1 MQSGQEPV
9 VRIRGLR
16 KRLDHFVLDIPSL
29 EIGRG
34 EVVGLIGENGAG
46 KSTLIK
52 LLLGVIPS
60 DGGEIGVFGQQF
72 LTPALRERIGVA
84 FDQCWF
90 SDALNLRDVEAILR
104 GLYPRA
110 WNTEMFFAL
119 ADRLGLGAKQK
130 IAEYSSGMKAK
141 LGILSA
147 VCHAPDLLVLDEPTN
162 SLDPVMRFD
171 VNRMIRDFGESGG
184 KTVLF
189 SSHIVNELE
198 DFADRILLMRGGTI
212 VFDCRTDSLKTDYCV
227 GAMPEAEAPFGVPDN
242 AVWPVSLFRTRRSE
256 GVFPHIDCV

>member
-1 MQSGQEPV
+1 M
-9 VRIRGLR
+9 
-16 KRLDHFVLDIPSL
+16 
-29 EIGRG
+29 
-34 EVVGLIGENGAG
+34 
-46 KSTLIK
+46 
-52 LLLGVIPS
+52 
-60 DGGEIGVFGQQF
+60 
-72 LTPALRERIGVA
+72 
-84 FDQCWF
+84 
-90 SDALNLRDVEAILR
+90 R

-147 VCHAPDLLVLDEPTN
+147 VCHAPDPLVLDEPTN

-198 DFADRILLMRGGTI
+198 DFADRILLMRGGAI